1 MSDEYKDPARRD
13 APGPRQSR
21 PQAASDWLRLE
32 EIGDLHF
39 HASAYGTAL
48 DYYTQMTDGDV
59 LDTLPRDRA
68 LPLLRKSVDA
78 MLLVGQLAEA
88 DALLDE
94 ADALL
99 ARTTGLASPDQAAA
113 LAAAFQIRRAIVL
126 RERGRVHDALNLAK
140 RAFAVLALTDEHADV
155 ARLQV
160 VMGVCHLRLGRL
172 EKAEELF
179 NDGLATFRRIGHDL
193 GVANLLNN
201 LALLDN
207 VRCRWDRALAQLDK
221 ALELAQRIGAS
232 HLLPMLYLNQGIV
245 LQKTDRLAESRAV
258 LEKGHRLS
266 ASLGD
271 RLQSCRLALALGRLE
286 TLSGRLA
293 RAEELLH
300 EGRAAAE
307 RSSYQREATIAEE
320 YLGDVLLARGEPER
334 AIASY
339 RQGLERS
346 RSIATGNDLEGEL
359 QRRLGEAHLAA
370 GRLEEATAAA
380 QSSLAVCEKCG
391 EAYEVGFSHLVL
403 GQARLGLGDAAAAD
417 GHFRKAVE
425 TFHDQKLPHL
435 WCRAVVA
442 WCDARLAAANE
453 PLLLVLRRL
462 LVEAHERVAA
472 GVSDAML
479 CQVLD
484 RLANV
489 QVRLGQLDE
498 ALLTAFDLERCAAGL
513 EDERWLRTVA
523 GLRAEIERGILRT
536 VGAPEARFEAIASLP
551 GLFDDD
557 GAAVPSSLE
566 AVLAA
571 GMDRVVA
578 DSGFIAMA
586 ETGGEAGL
594 RVVARRGLT
603 GNLAGQL
610 AKWFAAR
617 AGAGAGDKGGTSL
630 HTRLGPRDRIVAD
643 VPALLTV
650 ADSCLFM
657 PIALHDRRFGVL
669 FLGKSGA
676 GGTGA
681 AFDRSALDFL
691 ATYLGFLALFL
702 HEKAGARGAGA
713 AATPFAA
720 VESFENIITQNSRM
734 LDVLG
739 LARKVAPSE
748 LTVLLNGETGTGK
761 GLLAYSIHALSRRA
775 GRRFLSIN
783 CAAIPESLL
792 ESELFG
798 HKRGS
803 FTGAHADKKGLLAE
817 AEGGTVFL
825 DEIGKMP
832 FSMQGKL
839 LHFMD
844 TKVVRPVGSNQEFRV
859 DVRIVCAS
867 KCDLHQLAREG
878 AFLED
883 LYYRLLDFP
892 LVIPP
897 LRERPDDIEL
907 LARHFVTRFSR
918 ELGGEV
924 PAVDRRF
931 MDGLLR
937 HPWPGNIRE
946 LEKTLQRAIVLAAGS
961 GALRLEHLPEEFRS
975 GSSRPGGARGPAAP
989 LRDTL
994 AEVECRE
1001 IAAALQRTGGN
1012 KSQAAR
1018 ELGISYPNL
1027 LKKARLYGLAEDA

>member
-1 MSDEYKDPARRD
+1 MKDDFQDPARRD
-13 APGPRQSR
+13 ALGPRQSR
-21 PQAASDWLRLE
+21 PQTASDWARLE

-39 HASAYGTAL
+39 HASAYATAL
-48 DYYTQMTDGDV
+48 DYYTQMTDGEV
-59 LDTLPRDRA
+59 LDALPRDRA

-78 MLLVGQLAEA
+78 MLLLGHLGEA

-99 ARTTGLASPDQAAA
+99 ARTTVMAAPA
-113 LAAAFQIRRAIVL
+113 EAATLAAAFQIRRAIVL
-126 RERGRVHDALNLAK
+126 RERGRLHDALNLAK

-172 EKAEELF
+172 EKADELF

-221 ALELAQRIGAS
+221 ALELSQRIGAS

-245 LQKTDRLAESRAV
+245 LQKTNRLSEARSV
-258 LEKGHRLS
+258 LEKGHRLA

-271 RLQSCRLALALGRLE
+271 RLQQCRLSLACGRLE
-286 TLSGRLA
+286 TLGGRLA
-293 RAEELLH
+293 RAEELLLD
-300 EGRAAAE
+300 GQALAAQH
-307 RSSYQREATIAEE
+307 SFQREATIADE
-320 YLGDVLLARGEPER
+320 YLGDVLLARGEPDRAIVNYRQGMAKSR
-334 AIASY
+334 AIAS
-339 RQGLERS
+339 
-346 RSIATGNDLEGEL
+346 GNDLEGEL
-359 QRRLGEAHLAA
+359 LRRLGEAHLAA
-370 GRLEEATAAA
+370 GRLEDAVAASTAA
-380 QSSLAVCEKCG
+380 LGVCEQCG
-391 EAYEVGFSHLVL
+391 EVYEIGFCHLTL
-403 GQARLGLGDAAAAD
+403 GQAFLRLGDVAASD
-417 GHFRKAVE
+417 EHFRLAVT

-435 WCRAVVA
+435 WCRAVVS
-442 WCDARLAAANE
+442 WCDARLSSASE
-453 PLLLVLRRL
+453 PQLLVLRRL
-462 LVEAHERVAA
+462 LAEAQERVAA
-472 GVSDAML
+472 GVSDSML

-484 RLANV
+484 RLAGV
-489 QVRLGQLDE
+489 QVRLGQFDD
-498 ALLTAFDLERCAAGL
+498 ALLTAFDLERYAGGL
-513 EDERWLRTVA
+513 DDPRWSDTVLK
-523 GLRAEIERGILRT
+523 LRATIERGILRA
-536 VGAPEARFEAIASLP
+536 VGTPEAHFEAISTLP
-551 GLFDDD
+551 GLFDADD
-557 GAAVPSSLE
+557 SAVPRNLD
-566 AVLAA
+566 AVLVA
-571 GMDRVVA
+571 GMDRVGA
-578 DSGFIAMA
+578 DSGFIAMVEPGA
-586 ETGGEAGL
+586 ADGAL
-594 RVVARRGLT
+594 RVVTRRGLT
-603 GNLAGQL
+603 ENLSGQL
-610 AKWFAAR
+610 ARWFVS
-617 AGAGAGDKGGTSL
+617 AGTGRERGGISL
-630 HTRLGPRDRIVAD
+630 HTRLGLQDRIVAD
-643 VPALLTV
+643 VPALMTV

-669 FLGKSGA
+669 FLGKSGS
-676 GGTGA
+676 GA
-681 AFDRSALDFL
+681 TATAFDRSALDFL

-702 HEKAGARGAGA
+702 HEKCRTRGEGTEP
-713 AATPFAA
+713 TPFAA
-720 VESFENIITQNSRM
+720 VESFENIITQNVRM

-775 GRRFLSIN
+775 GQRFLAIN
-783 CAAIPESLL
+783 CAAIPETLL

-859 DVRIVCAS
+859 DVRVICAS
-867 KCDLHQLAREG
+867 KNDLHQLAREG

-897 LRERPDDIEL
+897 LRERPDDVEL
-907 LARHFVTRFSR
+907 LASHFVARFSR
-918 ELGGEV
+918 ELGIPQ
-924 PAVDRRF
+924 PAVDHRF
-931 MDGLLR
+931 MEGLVR
-937 HPWPGNIRE
+937 HPWPGNVRE
-946 LEKTLQRAIVLAAGS
+946 LEKTLQRAIVLASGS
-961 GALRLEHLPEEFRS
+961 GTLRLEHLPADFHGSATRS
-975 GSSRPGGARGPAAP
+975 AVGRGQAAS

-1001 IAAALQRTGGN
+1001 IRAALQRAGGN

-1018 ELGISYPNL
+1018 DLGISYPNL
-1027 LKKARLYGLAEDA
+1027 LKKARLYGLQEDA

>member
-1 MSDEYKDPARRD
+1 MKDHFQDPGRRD
-13 APGPRQSR
+13 AAGPRQSR

-39 HASAYGTAL
+39 HASAYATAL
-48 DYYTQMTDGDV
+48 DYYTQLTAGAV
-59 LDTLPRDRA
+59 LDTLPRERA
-68 LPLLRKSVDA
+68 LPLLRKSIDA
-78 MLLVGQLAEA
+78 MLLIGQLGDA

-99 ARTTGLASPDQAAA
+99 ARTMT
-113 LAAAFQIRRAIVL
+113 LAAPSETAPLTATFQIRRAIVL
-126 RERGRVHDALNLAK
+126 RERGRLHDALNLAK

-160 VMGVCHLRLGRL
+160 VMGICHLRLGRI
-172 EKAEELF
+172 EKADELF

-207 VRCRWDRALAQLDK
+207 VRCRWDRSLLQLEK
-221 ALELAQRIGAS
+221 ALELSQRIGAS

-245 LQKTDRLAESRAV
+245 LQKTDRLGESRAV
-258 LEKGHRLS
+258 LEKGYRLA

-271 RLQSCRLALALGRLE
+271 RLQQSRLCLALGRLE
-286 TLSGRLA
+286 TMNGRLA
-293 RAEELLH
+293 RSEELLV
-300 EGRAAAE
+300 EGKALAE
-307 RSSYQREATIAEE
+307 HHGFLREATIADE
-320 YLGDVLLARGEPER
+320 YLGDVLLARGEPDKAVFNYREGLTKSR
-334 AIASY
+334 TIA
-339 RQGLERS
+339 
-346 RSIATGNDLEGEL
+346 AGNDLEGEL
-359 QRRLGEAHLAA
+359 QRRLGEAHLLA
-370 GRLEEATAAA
+370 GRLDEAVAASTSA
-380 QSSLAVCEKCG
+380 LAVCEQCG
-391 EAYEVGFSHLVL
+391 EVYEIGFCHLTL
-403 GQARLGLGDAAAAD
+403 GQARLLQGDPAQAD
-417 GHFRKAVE
+417 EHFRRAIA
-425 TFHDQKLPHL
+425 TFQDQKLPHL

-442 WCDARLAAANE
+442 YCDARLASAAE
-453 PLLLVLRRL
+453 SQLLVLRRL
-462 LVEAHERVAA
+462 LIDAQERVAA

-479 CQVLD
+479 CQVLE
-484 RLANV
+484 RLAGV
-489 QVRLGQLDE
+489 QIRLGQFDD
-498 ALLTAFDLERCAAGL
+498 ALLTAFDLERYTGGL
-513 EDERWLRTVA
+513 EDARWAEIVVRLRKS
-523 GLRAEIERGILRT
+523 IERGMLRA
-536 VGAPEARFEAIASLP
+536 VGAPEAQFEAISTMP
-551 GLFDDD
+551 GLFDSDQ
-557 GAAVPSSLE
+557 GTVPRNLD

-571 GMDRVVA
+571 GMDRVGA
-578 DSGFIAMA
+578 DSGFMAMA
-586 ETGGEAGL
+586 DPQAADGSL
-594 RVVARRGLT
+594 RVVTRRGLT
-603 GNLAGQL
+603 ENLAGQL
-610 AKWFAAR
+610 ARWFAGGGR
-617 AGAGAGDKGGTSL
+617 EAGAISL

-657 PIALHDRRFGVL
+657 PISLHDRRFGVL
-669 FLGKSGA
+669 FVGKSGS
-676 GGTGA
+676 GA
-681 AFDRSALDFL
+681 TSTAFDRSALDFL

-702 HEKAGARGAGA
+702 HEKGRTRIEGGGVR
-713 AATPFAA
+713 PFEA
-720 VESFENIITQNSRM
+720 VESFENIITQNARM

-748 LTVLLNGETGTGK
+748 LTVLINGETGTGK

-775 GRRFLSIN
+775 GRKFLSIN
-783 CAAIPESLL
+783 CAAIPETLI

-825 DEIGKMP
+825 DEVGKMP

-844 TKVVRPVGSNQEFRV
+844 TKVVRPVGGNQEFRV
-859 DVRIVCAS
+859 DVRVICAS
-867 KCDLHQLAREG
+867 KSDLHQSARDG
-878 AFLED
+878 TFLED

-907 LARHFVTRFSR
+907 LASHFIARFSR
-918 ELGGEV
+918 ELGGAQ
-924 PAVDRRF
+924 PDVDRRF
-931 MDGLLR
+931 TEGLLR

-946 LEKTLQRAIVLAAGS
+946 LEKTLQRALVLAS
-961 GALRLEHLPEEFRS
+961 GAASLRLEHLPDEFRGTS
-975 GSSRPGGARGPAAP
+975 ARPSANRGASAP

-1001 IAAALQRTGGN
+1001 IRRALLRASGN

-1018 ELGISYPNL
+1018 DLGISYPNL
-1027 LKKARLYGLAEDA
+1027 LKKARLYGLPEDA

>member
-1 MSDEYKDPARRD
+1 MKDDFHSPGRRE
-13 APGPRQSR
+13 ASGSRQSR
-21 PQAASDWLRLE
+21 PQTASDWLRLE

-48 DYYTQMTDGDV
+48 DYYRQLTDGSV
-59 LDTLPRDRA
+59 LDALPRDRA

-78 MLLVGQLAEA
+78 ALLVGQMSEAE
-88 DALLDE
+88 ALLDE

-99 ARTTGLASPDQAAA
+99 ARTTALAAA
-113 LAAAFQIRRAIVL
+113 DEAAVLAAAFQIRRAIVL
-126 RERGRVHDALNLAK
+126 RERGRLHDALNLAK
-140 RAFAVLALTDEHADV
+140 RAFAVLAVTDEHADV

-160 VMGVCHLRLGRL
+160 VMGVCYLRLGRL
-172 EKAEELF
+172 EKADELF
-179 NDGLATFRRIGHDL
+179 NDGLATFRRIGHEL
-193 GVANLLNN
+193 GIANLLNN

-207 VRCRWDRALAQLDK
+207 VRCRWDRALAQLEK

-245 LQKTDRLAESRAV
+245 LLKTDRLGESRAV
-258 LEKGHRLS
+258 LEKGHRLA

-271 RLQSCRLALALGRLE
+271 RLQHCRLSLALGRLE
-286 TLSGRLA
+286 TMSGRLA
-293 RAEELLH
+293 RAEELLL
-300 EGRAAAE
+300 EGQESADQACFL
-307 RSSYQREATIAEE
+307 REATIADE
-320 YLGDVLLARGEPER
+320 YLGDILLLRGEPDR
-334 AIASY
+334 AVY
-339 RQGLERS
+339 NYQQGLVKS
-346 RSIATGNDLEGEL
+346 RKIAAGNDLEGEL

-370 GRLEEATAAA
+370 GRLEPAVAASTTA
-380 QSSLAVCEKCG
+380 LTICEQCG
-391 EAYEVGFSHLVL
+391 EIYEIGFCHLTL
-403 GQARLGLGDAAAAD
+403 GQASLRLGDIARAD
-417 GHFRKAVE
+417 EHFRLAVA
-425 TFHDQKLPHL
+425 TFHDQKLAHL

-442 WCDARLAAANE
+442 WCDARLESAAE
-453 PLLLVLRRL
+453 PQLQALRRL
-462 LVEAHERVAA
+462 LGEAQTHVAA

-479 CQVLD
+479 CQVLE
-484 RLANV
+484 RLASV
-489 QVRLGQLDE
+489 QVRLGLYDD
-498 ALLTAFDLERCAAGL
+498 ALLTAFDLERYASGL
-513 EDERWLRTVA
+513 DDGRWGQVVVQLRET
-523 GLRAEIERGILRT
+523 IERGMLRA
-536 VGAPEARFEAIASLP
+536 VGGGEARFEAIATLP
-551 GLFDDD
+551 GLFD
-557 GAAVPSSLE
+557 GAAGVLPANLD
-566 AVLAA
+566 AVLLA
-571 GMDRVVA
+571 GLERSGA

-586 ETGGEAGL
+586 DPQAVDGAL
-594 RVVARRGLT
+594 RVAARQGLT
-603 GNLAGQL
+603 ENLAGQL
-610 AKWFAAR
+610 ARWFGGSAR
-617 AGAGAGDKGGTSL
+617 EAGISL
-630 HTRLGPRDRIVAD
+630 HTRLGPQDRIVRD
-643 VPALLTV
+643 IPALMTV

-657 PIALHDRRFGVL
+657 PIGLNERRFGVL
-669 FLGKSGA
+669 FLGKSGT
-676 GGTGA
+676 GTTGA
-681 AFDRSALDFL
+681 SFDRAALDFL
-691 ATYLGFLALFL
+691 ATYLGFLALYL
-702 HEKAGARGAGA
+702 QEKAREGAPDSPV
-713 AATPFAA
+713 PFEV
-720 VESFENIITQNSRM
+720 VESFENIITQNSRL

-748 LTVLLNGETGTGK
+748 LTVLINGETGTGK
-761 GLLAYSIHALSRRA
+761 GLLAWSIHALSRRA
-775 GRRFLSIN
+775 GRKFLSIN
-783 CAAIPESLL
+783 CAAIPETLL

-859 DVRIVCAS
+859 DVRVICAS

-907 LARHFVTRFSR
+907 LSSHFVARFSR
-918 ELGGEV
+918 ELGIPA

-931 MDGLLR
+931 LDALLR

-946 LEKTLQRAIVLAAGS
+946 LEKTLQRAIVLAGPG
-961 GALRLEHLPEEFRS
+961 GALRLEHLPDGFS
-975 GSSRPGGARGPAAP
+975 GQATRTTSSGRTNTA
-989 LRDTL
+989 LRDVL
-994 AEVECRE
+994 AEVECHE
-1001 IAAALQRTGGN
+1001 IRQALQRAGGN

-1027 LKKARLYGLAEDA
+1027 LKKARLYGLNGEG